1 MGRGGAGFPEQAS
14 YDAAAKSPAPQ
25 PVRRDRGKKAGG
37 TAGGHASASLGYIGH
52 NTKIKRIMR
61 IQVKLF
67 AILRDQAG
75 QSETS
80 LELPEGATVQQARKR
95 LIQTLPAIA
104 SYMDRVA
111 FAINFSYA
119 RPESVLHDGDELAVL
134 PPVSGG

>member
-1 MGRGGAGFPEQAS
+1 
-14 YDAAAKSPAPQ
+14 
-25 PVRRDRGKKAGG
+25 
-37 TAGGHASASLGYIGH
+37 
-52 NTKIKRIMR
+52 MR

-80 LELPEGATVQQARKR
+80 LELPEGATVQQARKQ
-95 LIQTLPAIA
+95 LMEAMPTIA

-111 FAINFSYA
+111 FAINLSYA
-119 RPESVLHDGDELAVL
+119 RPESILHDGDELAVL

>member
-1 MGRGGAGFPEQAS
+1 V
-14 YDAAAKSPAPQ
+14 DA
-25 PVRRDRGKKAGG
+25 
-37 TAGGHASASLGYIGH
+37 
-52 NTKIKRIMR
+52 KRIMR
-61 IQVKLF
+61 IRVKLF

-80 LELPEGATVQQARKR
+80 LELPEGATVQQARKN
-95 LIQTLPAIA
+95 LMESLPAIA

-111 FAINFSYA
+111 FAINLSYA

>member
-1 MGRGGAGFPEQAS
+1 
-14 YDAAAKSPAPQ
+14 
-25 PVRRDRGKKAGG
+25 
-37 TAGGHASASLGYIGH
+37 
-52 NTKIKRIMR
+52 MR
-61 IQVKLF
+61 IRVKLF

-80 LELPEGATVQQARKR
+80 LELPEGATVQQARKN
-95 LIQTLPAIA
+95 LMKSLPAIA

-111 FAINFSYA
+111 FAINLSYA

>member
-1 MGRGGAGFPEQAS
+1 
-14 YDAAAKSPAPQ
+14 
-25 PVRRDRGKKAGG
+25 
-37 TAGGHASASLGYIGH
+37 
-52 NTKIKRIMR
+52 MR
-61 IQVKLF
+61 IRVKLF

-95 LIQTLPAIA
+95 LMESLPAIA

-111 FAINFSYA
+111 FAINLSYA